1 MNLGLEADKSWKYN
15 AQLLDPNSDEFKF
28 VENFFETTAT
38 KAKRIR
44 HPEVLQIYKVVEQ
57 NKGETDGGSKN
68 FMLFHGTTSNPA
80 LILQKGFINSTHGKF
95 GRGVYMTDCS
105 DFAALYAK
113 SYIFVNEVLESR
125 NLKTIVHD
133 HGYHGYS
140 GETAEFAF
148 AKHVR
153 GVERVLSEGEYKTD
167 VQGRR
172 YRNVASHGIMEEE
185 FVADSELVVPRYLIR
200 VKEEKRVR
208 FKLNTVKKQ
217 ILNFERFGTKFQMGN
232 LKRSLLN
239 RTTNFFVINP

>member
-1 MNLGLEADKSWKYN
+1 MNLGLETDNSWKYN

-38 KAKRIR
+38 KAERTR

-133 HGYHGYS
+133 YGYHGYT

-153 GVERVLSEGEYKTD
+153 GVERVLGEEEYKTD

-208 FKLNTVKKQ
+208 FKLNTDKKQ